1 MAAAA
6 RMFRAVSGRMRI
18 QYVSDLHLEFG
29 CRPPR
34 LSPVAP
40 ILVLAGDIGNPF
52 QESYRD
58 FLADCARSWKHVV
71 VVAGNHEF
79 YNKYAADRWHVKG
92 AETVADRLAACQ
104 AVARVAGSNVH
115 FLDRGRVDIDGLAF
129 LGCTLW
135 SNVSGMEEQ
144 IEHGMS
150 DCRVICAEGPP
161 WRRATAADIQIWHL
175 RDLGWLVRELVACS
189 EEGRG
194 AVVVSHHMPTMDLIA
209 SRFQGHPLNAG
220 FASALDDLIC
230 EPVRAWI
237 CGHSHVGSIV
247 FKGPDGRI
255 PCALNPQGYPR
266 EGGTGFC
273 SNLFVDV
280 EVRTGP
286 GADERYPEVLVAAA
300 TQLADESASV
310 LSLQKSVAPSQSS
323 VAAGRPRGADSESGT
338 SLESVVFL

>member
-1 MAAAA
+1 MT
-6 RMFRAVSGRMRI
+6 AVSRILHTISRRTRI

-29 CRPPR
+29 SEPPR

-79 YNKYAADRWHVKG
+79 YNKYTSDRWRYKG

-104 AVARVAGSNVH
+104 AVARVAGRNVH

-135 SNVSGMEEQ
+135 SNISGAEEL
-144 IEHGMS
+144 IERGMS
-150 DCRVICAEGPP
+150 DCSVICAEGPP
-161 WRRATAADIQIWHL
+161 WRRVTAADIQMWHL
-175 RDLGWLVRELVACS
+175 RDRAWLVGELAACS

-209 SRFQGHPLNAG
+209 SRFQGHPLNVG

-237 CGHSHVGSIV
+237 CGHSHVGSVV
-247 FKGPDGRI
+247 FKGADGRI
-255 PCALNPQGYPR
+255 PCVLNPRGYPQ

-273 SNLFVDV
+273 GNLFVDV
-280 EVRTGP
+280 GNGAGP
-286 GADERYPEVLVAAA
+286 GADERDPELVSAAR
-300 TQLADESASV
+300 QDESVSS
-310 LSLQKSVAPSQSS
+310 LSLQKPAALLQSS
-323 VAAGRPRGADSESGT
+323 VAAGTLRGAGSESGT
-338 SLESVVFL
+338 